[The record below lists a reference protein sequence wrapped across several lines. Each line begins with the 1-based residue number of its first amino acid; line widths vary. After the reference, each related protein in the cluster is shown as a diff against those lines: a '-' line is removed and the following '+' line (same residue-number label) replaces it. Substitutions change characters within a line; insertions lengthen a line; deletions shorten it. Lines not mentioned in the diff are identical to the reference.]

1 MGEIKKEELKKFQE
15 KFNARPCNKVVQ
27 NGVMKNGIREAS
39 VNQTSI
45 EKNSFFFSDDLD
57 SEAVAN
63 QNKSGRCWMFAALN
77 TFRYHIE
84 KKLNLPKG
92 VFELSQN
99 YTNFWDKLEKSNYF
113 YENMIA
119 LADRPLSDR
128 TVNFLLQTP
137 QQDGGEW
144 DMLLA
149 ITEKYGVIPRNCM
162 KETKSSFDSSEL
174 NTYLNKKLQQDAMI
188 LRNLVRSGASKNDIE
203 KQREELLAE
212 VYRILSIAL
221 GTPPETVDFEYR
233 DKDKKYH
240 IDRNLTPMEFYKKYV
255 EINPDDYICLA
266 NVPTEDMPLNQLYGA
281 EYSENVVGGRKNL
294 FLNVDMDIL
303 KECAIKQLQ
312 GGEPLWFA
320 CDVLQSSDLNKGIM
334 ALDLYAVQDTFDIK
348 FTMTKGERVDYLQSA
363 PDHAM
368 VLAGV
373 DLENGKP
380 IKWKVENSWGS
391 KVGDKGYFVMSD
403 EWMDQFTYQAVVK
416 KSLLPKE
423 VRDVLDTTPTILPPW
438 AAL

>member
-1 MGEIKKEELKKFQE
+1 MGEIKLTELKKFQE
-15 KFNARPCNKVVQ
+15 KFDARECNKVVQ
-27 NGVMKNGIREAS
+27 KGVMKNGIREAS
-39 VNQTSI
+39 VNQTAV
-45 EKNSFFFSDDLD
+45 EKNSFIFSDDLD

-99 YTNFWDKLEKSNYF
+99 YTNFYDKLEKSNYF
-113 YENMIA
+113 YENMIN

-128 TVNFLLQTP
+128 TVNFLLQNP

-174 NTYLNKKLQQDAMI
+174 NAYLNEKLQQDAVI
-188 LRNLVRSGASKNDIE
+188 LRNLVRSGASKNDVE
-203 KQREELLAE
+203 KQREKMLEE

-221 GTPPETVDFEYR
+221 GTPPKTVDFEYR

-240 IDRNLTPMEFYKKYV
+240 IDQNLTPMEFYKKYV
-255 EINPDDYICLA
+255 DINPDDYICLT
-266 NVPTEDMPLNQLYGA
+266 NIPMEEMPLNKLYGM
-281 EYSENVVGGRKNL
+281 EYSENVVGGRKNR
-294 FLNVDMDIL
+294 FLNVEMNLL

-312 GGEPLWFA
+312 AGEPAWFA
-320 CDVLQSSDLNKGIM
+320 CDVLQSSDFNKGIM
-334 ALDLYAVQDTFDIK
+334 ALDLYDVEDTFDIK
-348 FTMTKGERVDYLQSA
+348 YTMTKGERVEYLQSG

-373 DLENGKP
+373 DLEDGKP

-391 KVGDKGYFVMSD
+391 KIGDKGYFVMSD
-403 EWMDQFTYQAVVK
+403 DWMNQFTYQVVIRK
-416 KSLLPKE
+416 NLLPKE
-423 VRDVLDTTPTILPPW
+423 VLAIAETTPVILAPW
-438 AAL
+438 AF